1 MEYHEDFASVGT
13 IKLSDYEKE
22 RNKPIPS
29 FNHGSVQANLIA
41 LLYVFKNFRVVSE
54 LSLDLTD
61 WVSVPDLSIY
71 AKKPLDFKNDQIKVK
86 EAPICVIEI
95 ISPTQSL
102 NELTEKA
109 EEYFNHG
116 VKSCWLVMLPLT
128 SICVFSSPNEYVFY
142 RANQTLIDDIMGIS
156 LPLKEVF

>member
-29 FNHGSVQANLIA
+29 FNHGSAQANLIA
-41 LLYVFKNFRVVSE
+41 LLYIFRNFRVVSE
-54 LSLDLTD
+54 LSLDLTN
-61 WVSVPDLSIY
+61 WVSVPDWSIY
-71 AKKPLDFKNDQIKVK
+71 DKKPLDFKNDQIKVK